1 MGKIISSVGPE
12 KYQVNIQSSS
22 GNQLIAD
29 EPEELGGKNLGFSP
43 DELLRAA
50 LAACTTA
57 TLQMYAER
65 KAWDLKGIHLELDF
79 VWDKESSKT
88 IIQRKIEL
96 QGNLDEL
103 QKDRLLAIANLC
115 PIHKVLSN
123 PVDIITILV

>member
-1 MGKIISSVGPE
+1 MGKITSNMGPE
-12 KYQVNIQSSS
+12 KFQVHIQTSS

-65 KAWDLKGIHLELDF
+65 KAWDLQKVNLELDF

-96 QGNLDEL
+96 
-103 QKDRLLAIANLC
+103 RLI
-115 PIHKVLSN
+115 K
-123 PVDIITILV
+123 IL